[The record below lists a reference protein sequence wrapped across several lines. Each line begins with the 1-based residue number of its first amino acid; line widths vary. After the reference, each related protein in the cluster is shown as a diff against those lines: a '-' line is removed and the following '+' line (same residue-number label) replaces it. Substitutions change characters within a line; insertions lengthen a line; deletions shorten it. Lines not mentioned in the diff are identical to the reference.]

1 MSNGASSVHKA
12 IRTELENY
20 IQSQYFG
27 KSMLLLNAVQ
37 PELDKEG
44 LLYRRPYIESSPA
57 YKSSPNGIE
66 KSDIPEWMKS
76 YFKQLINAGVGV
88 YQNPYVHQVEALKAA
103 VKGKDLFVSTGTG
116 SGKTECF
123 MWPLMAKLANEAR
136 NSAETWCNRGVRT
149 IVMYPMNALVSDQ
162 ISRLRRLIGDPEN
175 RFVSIFRSI
184 CGEASR
190 RPQFGMYTG
199 RTPYP
204 GMEPKT
210 DQDKKLERT
219 LKQLSFPK
227 NEGQEKYF
235 KQLLSEG
242 KIPAKADMST
252 FLEGLHNGR
261 HIPDDNDAE
270 LITRFEMQQ
279 FCPDILIT
287 NYSMLEY
294 MLLRPIEAKIWNDTR
309 KWLHEKEENRLLFI
323 IDEAHMYRGSSG
335 GEVSLL
341 IRRLFHKLG
350 IRRDKVQFILTTAS
364 MPNNNAEDRNTVMKF
379 AHDLTADDS
388 HSEFVY
394 LTGERES
401 IDGCVKYDIPF
412 EKYISVDVSNFEGSE
427 DSKLSE
433 LVRFWNGISGW
444 TDSNDLGDI
453 CSWMYDHLIEYK
465 PFNILITQCRGNAVS
480 LEELAER
487 IFDKVTDDT
496 LQAVSV
502 LLSVATLARNKKG
515 VVLFPARMHM
525 LFKGLSG
532 VYACTNPEC
541 PHYHTYKGI
550 TVGKVLLDDGRLT
563 CPECHSMVYELY
575 NDRRCGALYYKGY
588 IQCDANGVPEA
599 PGYLW
604 HYPGQII
611 EQMKEIHL
619 FIPESDFKPERG
631 KHIKPCYLDIA
642 NGFINFQDDSW
653 AGREGILKLYWS
665 DFTAKGRPQILTFEK
680 CPHCMH
686 KFSSAQLTSFNT
698 KGNQSFYN
706 LIKSQFFM
714 QPVVSGKEELPNQGK
729 KVLLF
734 SDSRQRAAKLAR
746 DMSDASD
753 TTAVRQL
760 FALAIS
766 DMEKFSDE
774 CSMDKLYD
782 FFCLEVVKHHLTL
795 FYGED
800 KEKLE
805 EGCDKVRDNYQRAER
820 RKREYKPKLT
830 INNAPEKMQ
839 EYIIKMFAGG
849 YNTLYE
855 SATSWLEPTEEALED
870 VLDSLSDEG
879 IDIAEEDFLQIF
891 NAWII
896 DICDRHTALG
906 QTISDDVRQEVRR
919 VYDGYGIKKNWAFPD
934 KILIA
939 MGQSKDSDTIN
950 IWTDTFN
957 RVFLDSNQDTGRL
970 YVDLSRIR
978 PRFDPSHK
986 WYRCE
991 KCSEITPYPLKD
1003 CCSMCYQQSLR
1014 EMTEQDYLSLAF
1026 WRSPIDEAVKGER
1039 ITVID
1044 TEEHTAQLSH
1054 IDQRE
1059 DLWSK
1064 TETYELRF
1072 RDLVSDDET
1081 PIDILSS
1088 TTTMEVGIDIGS
1100 LVAVGLRNIPP
1111 MRENYQ
1117 QRAGR
1122 AGRRGSSLST
1132 IVTFCEDSPHDLLY
1146 FNDPVPMFRGDPRK
1160 PWIDVNSKK
1169 LLYRHMSMIAF
1180 QGYLSSI
1187 GSSLDVISAK
1197 TFLGERSDGFTK
1209 YITSL
1214 CTQKDTTCLPEN
1226 VTFDFDEF
1234 RDKMLSDLQAI
1245 QDKMEN
1251 HPELFNTDDG
1261 FGHQK
1266 EKSMLD
1272 TLYEEGIIPTYSFP
1286 KNVVSTY
1293 IADSEGK
1300 VKYEVDRGIDI
1311 AIGEYAPGRSIVVD
1325 KKTYQIG
1332 GFYRPGSDKIKGLT
1346 FKPAEPYINDPN
1358 YLKSVVKCSC
1368 GWFGLKADG
1377 DESCPFCRSKVLVES
1392 KPMLRPW
1399 GFAPKDAKQIPEAQ
1413 LREQYSSVA
1422 VPQYSTLPSS
1432 DGMKP
1437 VKDCRNIRMA
1447 SRENQRIIMVNNGPY
1462 EQGFMVCSECG
1473 AAMPGANDD
1482 VLKDVLRPYR
1492 SKYVQN
1498 QKCSHRNTINVDL
1511 GFDFIT
1517 DMLVLEFYIDSS
1529 IIEVN
1534 DPQNQWKKR
1543 AALSLAEALRLA
1555 VSKELDIE
1563 FSELIAGYRI
1573 RENEEGKFIDVFLY
1587 DALSSGAG
1595 YSVSL
1600 ADNIET
1606 LLQKTEEILAC
1617 DCDTACHKCLKHY
1630 GNQQVH
1636 GSLDRAAAMELLQWG
1651 RRGQIASD
1659 ISTNKQISLF
1669 KPLESIVRSYGIDVC
1684 YDDGCIAV
1692 NQHGMTK
1699 YITVYPAMKIEP
1711 VENDSVFISDQQ
1723 IKYAKPFAV
1732 KKILDVFGN

>member
-1 MSNGASSVHKA
+1 MSNGASSVHKS

-27 KSMLLLNAVQ
+27 KSMLLLGAVQ

-44 LLYRRPYIESSPA
+44 LLYKRPYIESSPA
-57 YKSSPNGIE
+57 YKSSPDGIE
-66 KSDIPEWMKS
+66 QSDIPDWMKS
-76 YFKQLINAGVGV
+76 YFQALINAGIGV
-88 YQNPYVHQVEALKAA
+88 YQNPYVHQVEALRAA

-123 MWPLMAKLANEAR
+123 MWPLMAKLADEAK
-136 NSAETWCNRGVRT
+136 NSPETWCDRGVRT
-149 IVMYPMNALVSDQ
+149 IIMYPMNALVSDQ

-175 RFVSIFRSI
+175 KFVSIFRST
-184 CGEASR
+184 CGESSR

-204 GMEPKT
+204 GKEPVPS
-210 DQDKKLERT
+210 QDKKLEKT
-219 LKQLSFPK
+219 LKQLSFPR
-227 NEGQEKYF
+227 NEGQKEYYN
-235 KQLLSEG
+235 QLLLEG
-242 KIPAKADMST
+242 KIPAKADMSA
-252 FLEGLHNGR
+252 FLEGLHNDR

-294 MLLRPIEAKIWNDTR
+294 MLLRPIEAKIWDDTR
-309 KWLHEKEENRLLFI
+309 NWLHERAENRLLFI
-323 IDEAHMYRGSSG
+323 IDEAHMYRGSAG

-350 IRRDKVQFILTTAS
+350 IKRDKVQFILTTAS
-364 MPNNNAEDRNTVMKF
+364 MPNNNDDDRNTVMKF
-379 AHDLTADDS
+379 ARDLTADDS
-388 HSEFVY
+388 RSEFVY

-401 IDGCVKYDIPF
+401 IDGCIKFDISFIKYSTIDINNL
-412 EKYISVDVSNFEGSE
+412 EENEE
-427 DSKLSE
+427 SKLSE
-433 LVRFWNGISGW
+433 LVKFWDGIPGRS
-444 TDSNDLGDI
+444 DEKSLKDI

-480 LEELAER
+480 LEELAKQ
-487 IFDKVTDDT
+487 IFNKVSDDT

-502 LLSVATLARNKKG
+502 LLAVAALAKNKNG
-515 VVLFPARMHM
+515 AVLFPARMHM

-532 VYACTNPEC
+532 VYSCTNPNC
-541 PHYHTYKGI
+541 PHHHSYKGI
-550 TVGKVLLDDGRLT
+550 TVGKVLLDDSRFT

-588 IQCDANGVPEA
+588 IQCDKNGVPKA

-604 HYPGQII
+604 HYPGQIT

-631 KHIKPCYLDIA
+631 KHVKPCYLDIT
-642 NGFINFQDDSW
+642 NGFMNLTDDSW
-653 AGREGILKLYWS
+653 AERAGALKLYWS
-665 DFTAKGRPQILTFEK
+665 DFMAKGRPQILTFEK
-680 CPHCMH
+680 CPHCQH

-714 QPVVSGKEELPNQGK
+714 QPAVLGKEELPNQGR

-753 TTAVRQL
+753 LTVIRQL
-760 FALAIS
+760 FALAIN
-766 DMEKFSDE
+766 DMEQSPDE

-782 FFCLEVVKHHLTL
+782 FFCLEAVRHHLIL
-795 FYGED
+795 FYGDD

-805 EGCDKVRDNYQRAER
+805 EGCDKVRDNYLRSER

-830 INNAPEKMQ
+830 TNHAPEKMQ

-855 SATSWLEPTEEALED
+855 SATSWIEPTKETLED
-870 VLDSLSDEG
+870 VLDSLADEG
-879 IDIAEEDFLQIF
+879 IDITEEDFLQVF

-906 QTISDDVRQEVRR
+906 QTISDDVRMEVRH
-919 VYDGYGIKKNWAFPD
+919 VYDGYGIKKSWTFPD
-934 KILIA
+934 KILTA
-939 MGQSKDSDTIN
+939 MGYPKDNNTIS

-957 RVFLDSNQDTGRL
+957 QLFLDSNQDTGRL

-978 PRFDPSHK
+978 PRFNPSHI

-1003 CCSMCYQQSLR
+1003 FCPMCYRKYLR
-1014 EMTEQDYLSLAF
+1014 KMTEQDYQSLAF
-1026 WRSPIDEAVKGER
+1026 WRNPIEDAMNGEK

-1072 RDLVSDDET
+1072 RDLVSDNET
-1081 PIDILSS
+1081 SIDILSS

-1132 IVTFCEDSPHDLLY
+1132 IVTFCENNPHDLLY

-1160 PWIDVNSKK
+1160 PWIDVTSKK
-1169 LLYRHMSMIAF
+1169 LLQRHMSMVAF
-1180 QGYLSSI
+1180 QGYLSMI
-1187 GSSLDVISAK
+1187 GNSLDVISAK
-1197 TFLGERSDGFTK
+1197 SFFDEHTDGFIE
-1209 YITSL
+1209 YINFF
-1214 CTQKDTTCLPEN
+1214 CDKKDTSCLPED
-1226 VTFDFDEF
+1226 VLFDFGKF
-1234 RDKMLSDLQAI
+1234 RDKLICDLKGI
-1245 QDKMEN
+1245 QNKMDT
-1251 HPELFNTDDG
+1251 HPELFSTDDG
-1261 FGHQK
+1261 FGHEK

-1272 TLYEEGIIPTYSFP
+1272 ILYEEGIIPTYSFP

-1293 IADSEGK
+1293 ITNNDGK
-1300 VKYEVDRGIDI
+1300 VNYEVDRGIDI

-1358 YLKSVVKCSC
+1358 YLKSIVKCSC

-1377 DESCPFCRSKVLVES
+1377 DESCPFCCSKALMES
-1392 KPMLRPW
+1392 KPMLKPW
-1399 GFAPKDAKQIPEAQ
+1399 GFAPKDAKPIQEAQ

-1422 VPQYSTLPSS
+1422 IPQYSTLPAS

-1437 VKDCRNIRMA
+1437 IRGCENIRMA
-1447 SRENQRIIMVNNGPY
+1447 SRENQRIIMVNKGPY

-1473 AAMPGANDD
+1473 AAMPGKKGD
-1482 VLKDVLRPYR
+1482 VLKEVLRPYR

-1498 QKCSHRNTINVDL
+1498 QKCSHRNPINIDL

-1517 DMLVLEFYIDSS
+1517 DMLVLEFYIDRN
-1529 IIEVN
+1529 IIEVDN
-1534 DPQNQWKKR
+1534 PQNQWKKR

-1573 RENEEGKFIDVFLY
+1573 RENDEGKYIDVFLY

-1600 ADNIET
+1600 TDSIET
-1606 LLQKTEEILAC
+1606 LIQRTEEVLAC

-1636 GSLDRAAAMELLQWG
+1636 GSLDRVAAMEFLQWG
-1651 RRGQIASD
+1651 RNGRIAHSLSID
-1659 ISTNKQISLF
+1659 KQISLF
-1669 KPLESIVRSYGIDVC
+1669 KPLESIVRLYGFDICCDNGHIQLNKQGVK
-1684 YDDGCIAV
+1684 
-1692 NQHGMTK
+1692 K
-1699 YITVYPAMKIEP
+1699 YITVYPAMMIEP
-1711 VENDSVFISDQQ
+1711 EDENTVFISDQQ
-1723 IKYAKPFAV
+1723 LKYAKPFAL
-1732 KKILDVFGN
+1732 KKILNEFNI